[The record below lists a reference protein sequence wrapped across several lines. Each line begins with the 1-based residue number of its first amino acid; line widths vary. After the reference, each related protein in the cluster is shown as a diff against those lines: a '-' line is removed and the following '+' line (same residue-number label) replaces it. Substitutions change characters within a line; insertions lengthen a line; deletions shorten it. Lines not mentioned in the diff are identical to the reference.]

1 MEMHQVR
8 YFLAVAAEQ
17 NFSKAAEKCNVSQP
31 SMSRAIKQ
39 LEGEFGG
46 DLFRRERPQAQLTE
60 LGERMYPLM
69 KQCYDSAIGAR
80 SLASSIKTGELG
92 SLRLALSHAIE
103 LELLIPH
110 IIEVRRLFAR
120 LELKL
125 MRGTSAEVL
134 ELLKNGDAELA
145 VASDLSEEWERL
157 DRWLLFNE
165 RFHLVVNRRHEL
177 ASRSA
182 VDVEDLQ
189 RELVLRRRGCE
200 HGDQIATLIRAS
212 NLDMDYSHEIDL
224 EQDLISLVE
233 AGLGMAILPKSTSIP
248 ETLARTTVNGIDV
261 RRTVYIYGVAG
272 RERSPVASAIL
283 KMVRATDWSRTKIAT
298 TLTLPL
304 EQSL

>member
-1 MEMHQVR
+1 
-8 YFLAVAAEQ
+8 
-17 NFSKAAEKCNVSQP
+17 
-31 SMSRAIKQ
+31 MSRAIKQ

-80 SLASSIKTGELG
+80 SLASSIKTSGLG

-125 MRGTSAEVL
+125 MRGTSPEVL
-134 ELLKNGDAELA
+134 ECLKNGEAELA
-145 VASDLSEEWERL
+145 VASGLSEEWERL
-157 DRWLLFNE
+157 DRWPLFNE
-165 RFHLVVNRRHEL
+165 PFHLVVNRRHEL
-177 ASRSA
+177 ASRLA

-200 HGDQIATLIRAS
+200 HGDQMVTFIRAS
-212 NLDMDYSHEIDL
+212 NLDVDFSHEIDL

-233 AGLGMAILPKSTSIP
+233 AGLGVAILPDSTSIP
-248 ETLARTTVNGIDV
+248 ATLARTTVNGIDL

-283 KMVRATDWSRTKIAT
+283 KMVRATDWSRTEIAAT
-298 TLTLPL
+298 HARNCVDYARHKLPI
-304 EQSL
+304 EEVRPGES

>member
-80 SLASSIKTGELG
+80 SLASSIKTGGLG

-103 LELLIPH
+103 LELLIPQ

-125 MRGTSAEVL
+125 MRGTSAEVV
-134 ELLKNGDAELA
+134 ELLKSGEAELA
-145 VASDLSEEWERL
+145 VAPDLSEEWERL
-157 DRWLLFNE
+157 DRWPLFNE
-165 RFHLVVNRRHEL
+165 SFHLVVNRRHEL

-182 VDVEDLQ
+182 VHVEDLQ
-189 RELVLRRRGCE
+189 RELILRPRRCE
-200 HGDQIATLIRAS
+200 HGDKIATFIRAS
-212 NLDMDYSHEIDL
+212 NLDVDYSHEIDL

-233 AGLGMAILPKSTSIP
+233 AGLGMAILPNSTSIP

-261 RRTVYIYGVAG
+261 RRAVYIYGVAG
-272 RERSPVASAIL
+272 RERSPIASAIL

-298 TLTLPL
+298 TLASP
-304 EQSL
+304 